1 MISRQF
7 IGVFTS
13 ESTYDRYSDP
23 SETEVSASLCQGVI
37 ESLNDLLSKGV
48 CVQGN
53 EPHDSFSDVRYYNC
67 L

>member
-23 SETEVSASLCQGVI
+23 SETEVSASQGVRI
-37 ESLNDLLSKGV
+37 PQCSTE
-48 CVQGN
+48 
-53 EPHDSFSDVRYYNC
+53 
-67 L
+67 